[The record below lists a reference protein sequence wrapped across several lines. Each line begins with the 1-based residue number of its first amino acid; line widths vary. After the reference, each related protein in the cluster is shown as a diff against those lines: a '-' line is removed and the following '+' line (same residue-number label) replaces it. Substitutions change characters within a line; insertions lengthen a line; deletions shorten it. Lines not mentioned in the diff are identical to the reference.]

1 MNKFL
6 TERNL
11 TIINFIIVL
20 YFVLIY
26 SLNFY
31 KVDFVLIGVFRELLT
46 IPFMIAQLVF
56 LFFGI
61 KFLITE
67 DKRNSLTTVSVIILA
82 FCTVITIG
90 SFF

>member
-20 YFVLIY
+20 FFLLIY

-46 IPFMIAQLVF
+46 IPFLIAQFVF

-61 KFLITE
+61 QFLIKE
-67 DKRNSLTTVSVIILA
+67 DKRNFL
-82 FCTVITIG
+82 TVISILVLAISTIITIS